1 MKRTLPNLLLDDET
15 GELVVSGKRFVLLP
29 VGFFITSLEQMEKIV
44 GQAAP
49 ALLFR
54 IGCGIGEG
62 YVNRIVCA
70 AEEYGETLDKDLL
83 LLEAYENALYQS
95 GFGIVRLRDLDI
107 EKPRIIVEVAN
118 SPTKDDEKGC
128 EMFRGIITGIAT
140 GVLGECVC
148 SEVEHGETCV
158 FEVVK

>member
-15 GELVVSGKRFVLLP
+15 GELLASEARFVLLP
-29 VGFFITSLEQMEKIV
+29 AGFFITSLEQIGKIV

-54 IGCGIGEG
+54 IGCGIGEE
-62 YVNRIVCA
+62 YVNMIKRA
-70 AEEYGETLDKDLL
+70 ADEYGETLDTDLL

-95 GFGIVRLRDLDI
+95 GFGMIRLKDLDV
-107 EKPRIIVEVAN
+107 EKPRIILEVAN
-118 SPTKDDEKGC
+118 SPTKDEKGC
-128 EMFRGIITGIAT
+128 DLFRGIIAGIAT
-140 GVLGECVC
+140 EVLGECAC
-148 SEVEHGETCV
+148 NEVEHGETCV

>member
-15 GELVVSGKRFVLLP
+15 GELLASERRFVLLP
-29 VGFFITSLEQMEKIV
+29 AGFFITSLEQIEKIV

-54 IGCGIGEG
+54 IGCGIGEE

-70 AEEYGETLDKDLL
+70 AEEYGETLDSDLL
-83 LLEAYENALYQS
+83 LLEVYENALYQS
-95 GFGIVRLRDLDI
+95 GFGIVRLKDLDV
-107 EKPRIIVEVAN
+107 EKLRIIVEVTN
-118 SPTKDDEKGC
+118 SPTKDEKSC
-128 EMFRGIITGIAT
+128 DLFRGIIAGIANE
-140 GVLGECVC
+140 VLGECVC

>member
-15 GELVVSGKRFVLLP
+15 GELLTAGRRFVLLP
-29 VGFFITSLEQMEKIV
+29 AGFFITSLEQIEKIV

-54 IGCGIGEG
+54 IGCGIGEE

-70 AEEYGETLDKDLL
+70 AKEYGETLDPDLL

-95 GFGIVRLRDLDI
+95 GFGIVRLRELDL

-118 SPTKDDEKGC
+118 SPTKDEKGC

-140 GVLGECVC
+140 RDLGECVC

-158 FEVVK
+158 FKVVK